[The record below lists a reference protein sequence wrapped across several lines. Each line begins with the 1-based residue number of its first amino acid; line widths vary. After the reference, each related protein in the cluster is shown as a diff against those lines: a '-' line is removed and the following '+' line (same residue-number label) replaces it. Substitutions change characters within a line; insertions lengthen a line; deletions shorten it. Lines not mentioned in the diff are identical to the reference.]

1 MIIDGHAHLGGEY
14 RDLPTIF
21 STLEDLGIDR
31 VILCP
36 ADRTRHK
43 SLPVP
48 DLASVFPAKELNFVV
63 NRLIRAAT
71 PEVQYQRNIDDGNK
85 NVFNVSGL
93 SDGRIIQFFWANP
106 LKEGIINEI
115 ETKFK
120 EWKFRGIK
128 LHQASHHFKIKSSPF
143 RQIAE
148 MAVLRNIPVFIHLY
162 SKEEVL
168 DFISV
173 SAEYKTPFIV
183 GHLIGL
189 ELFVQNKDKIRDNI
203 YFDVSCP
210 ALVSVDRI
218 KKAINEFGSGR
229 IIMGSDAPYGKN
241 NVKEILS
248 RIMSLGLPDNECE
261 MILGNNL
268 NSILLT

>member
-14 RDLPTIF
+14 RDLPTIL
-21 STLEDLGIDR
+21 STLDNLGIDR
-31 VILCP
+31 VVLCP

-43 SLPVP
+43 SFPLP
-48 DLASVFPAKELNFVV
+48 DMASMFPAKELNFVV
-63 NRLIRAAT
+63 NRLIRTAT
-71 PEVQYQRNIDDGNK
+71 PQAKYQKNIDDGNK
-85 NVFNVSGL
+85 NVFHVSGL
-93 SDGRIIQFFWANP
+93 SEGRIIQFFWANP

-115 ETKFK
+115 ETKFD
-120 EWKFRGIK
+120 EWKFRGLK
-128 LHQASHHFKIKSSPF
+128 LHQASHHFKIISSQF

-148 MAVLRNIPVFIHLY
+148 MAVLKNIPVFIHLY
-162 SKEEVL
+162 SKKEVL

-189 ELFVQNKDKIRDNI
+189 ELFVQHKSKISDNI
-203 YFDVSCP
+203 YFDISCP

-218 KKAINEFGSGR
+218 QMAIKEFGSGR

-241 NVKEILS
+241 NTEEIVS
-248 RIMSLGLPDNECE
+248 RIMSLGLPDNDCE

-268 NSILLT
+268 HSILMT

>member
-14 RDLPTIF
+14 KDLPTIL
-21 STLEDLGIDR
+21 STLDNLGIDR

-36 ADRTRHK
+36 ADHVRNE

-48 DLASVFPAKELNFVV
+48 HLASMFPDKELNFVV
-63 NRLIRAAT
+63 NRLIRAYT
-71 PEVQYQRNIDDGNK
+71 PQLLHQKNIDDGNK
-85 NVFNVSGL
+85 KIFHISRL
-93 SDGRIIQFFWANP
+93 SEGRIIQFFWANP
-106 LKEGIINEI
+106 LKEGIVNEM
-115 ETKFK
+115 ETKFE

-128 LHQASHHFKIKSSPF
+128 LHQASHRFEVISSQF
-143 RQIAE
+143 RQIVE
-148 MAVLRNIPVFIHLY
+148 MAVLKDIPVFIHLY
-162 SKEEVL
+162 SKKEVL

-189 ELFVQNKDKIRDNI
+189 ELFIQNKYKTGDNI
-203 YFDVSCP
+203 FFDISCP

-218 KKAINEFGSGR
+218 KKAIKEFGSGR
-229 IIMGSDAPYGKN
+229 IIMGSDAPYGKS
-241 NVKEILS
+241 NVKKIVS
-248 RIMSLGLPDNECE
+248 RIMSLGLPHNECD

-268 NSILLT
+268 NSILMT